1 MPSVVSRR
9 PLVVLLGALLSPA
22 SAPAAVDM
30 TSVREQAVTW
40 AVTQAGHREDGTTNC
55 SSRINRWER
64 DMGLGIPPCRAWCG
78 ALPHQAFLRAGV
90 RLSVRLIDPDRSYG
104 DAIAG
109 RRGLRR
115 IPVGEVRRGDLLFFA
130 FRRGLRA
137 SHLALVRERPRNGK
151 VRTVEGNVG
160 HRVRL
165 LTRGLRYPVLA
176 ARVTGSA
183 G

>member
-1 MPSVVSRR
+1 M
-9 PLVVLLGALLSPA
+9 A
-22 SAPAAVDM
+22 
-30 TSVREQAVTW
+30 SVRAQAVSW

-55 SSRINRWER
+55 SSRINRWES
-64 DMGLGIPPCRAWCG
+64 DMGLRVPPCREWCG

-90 RLSVRLIDPDRSYG
+90 RLSARLIDPDRSYG

-115 IPVGEVRRGDLLFFA
+115 IAIGNVRKGDLLFFA
-130 FRRGLRA
+130 FRSGLRA
-137 SHLALVRERPRNGK
+137 SHLALVRGRPRGGK

-160 HRVRL
+160 HHVVL
-165 LTRGLRYPVLA
+165 VTRGLRYPVLA
-176 ARVTGSA
+176 ARVTGPAA